1 MSQLLDTLLTPQQRI
16 DAALDDYIKAR
27 DAHPYHASKT
37 SIKAQM
43 AEIDAEVIEA
53 ARDRA
58 TALLSRAFAALI
70 SADDAELDSV
80 AQLISPILLA
90 LEKKAVL

>member
-1 MSQLLDTLLTPQQRI
+1 MSQLLDTLLTPPQRI

-37 SIKAQM
+37 AQTM

-58 TALLSRAFAALI
+58 TRFLSRAVATLL

-80 AQLISPILLA
+80 AQLIPPILVA